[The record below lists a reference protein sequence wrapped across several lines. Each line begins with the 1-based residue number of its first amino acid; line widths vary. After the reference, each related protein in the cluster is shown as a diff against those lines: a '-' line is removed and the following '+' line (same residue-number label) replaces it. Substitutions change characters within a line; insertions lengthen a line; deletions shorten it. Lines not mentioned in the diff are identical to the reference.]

1 MGTAHN
7 NVLAAPRELLY
18 IGTVI
23 RQRNRAAV
31 VALLA
36 ILNVSETVEILIG
49 LGQLI
54 VVLDEITEGNRIAII
69 SAFCLQRIL
78 FHLGTE
84 RMNGATPEVE
94 EEALS
99 ELYMKLKTL
108 VSPIVIHLYPIFA
121 ATHGKHAA
129 QSLAPSKGCSH
140 RIVGAIPTRILHQ
153 CQGDA

>member
-7 NVLAAPRELLY
+7 DVLAAPRKLLY

-36 ILNVSETVEILIG
+36 ILNVVETVEILIG

-78 FHLGTE
+78 LYLGAE

-94 EEALS
+94 EEVLRNC
-99 ELYMKLKTL
+99 T
-108 VSPIVIHLYPIFA
+108 
-121 ATHGKHAA
+121 
-129 QSLAPSKGCSH
+129 
-140 RIVGAIPTRILHQ
+140 
-153 CQGDA
+153 